1 MDTEIKKE
9 ENRKKIVYEK
19 LKSQKKWYII
29 RRIILYPILIIG
41 IMFSFPII
49 LVSIDKGHIHY
60 IIIYIILFL
69 ICLFSISFLKRS
81 YKKYKEEVASYCPYC
96 YTKGF
101 KMEVIE
107 SKKLNQYVKWGDLIE
122 EWQTTCKN
130 KCCGKMYNKD
140 FKLKI
145 KKGKY
150 CPYCYCHTHEFTTT
164 TLYNKKIRSYVTKD
178 ERTDSNGKTRI
189 KRTLIEGWEGQY
201 RNECCGKVYTST
213 WQERISLD

>member
-29 RRIILYPILIIG
+29 RSIIILPFLIILLMLSVVFFSAFTVEGG
-41 IMFSFPII
+41 I
-49 LVSIDKGHIHY
+49 HN
-60 IIIYIILFL
+60 IIISIIFFL
-69 ICLFSISFLKRS
+69 IFIFIISSFIRS
-81 YKKYKEEVASYCPYC
+81 YKKYQEEVASYCPYC

-107 SKKLNQYVKWGDLIE
+107 SKKMNQYVKWGDLIE
-122 EWQTTCKN
+122 EWQTTYKN

-178 ERTDSNGKTRI
+178 ERTDTNGKTRI
-189 KRTLIEGWEGQY
+189 KRTLIEDWEGQY

>member
-9 ENRKKIVYEK
+9 ENSNKIVYEK

-29 RRIILYPILIIG
+29 RRIIILPFLIIG
-41 IMFSFPII
+41 LMLSVVFFSMFTME
-49 LVSIDKGHIHY
+49 GGIHN
-60 IIIYIILFL
+60 IIISIIIFLILLFTILFL
-69 ICLFSISFLKRS
+69 NRS
-81 YKKYKEEVASYCPYC
+81 YKKYQEEVASYCPYC

-101 KMEVIE
+101 KMEVVE
-107 SKKLNQYVKWGDLIE
+107 SIKLNQYVKWGDLIE

-130 KCCGKMYNKD
+130 KCCGKIYNKD

-150 CPYCYCHTHEFTTT
+150 CPYCHCHTHEFTTT
-164 TLYNKKIRSYVTKD
+164 TLYNKKIRSYVKKD
-178 ERTDSNGKTRI
+178 ERTNSEGKKEI
-189 KRTLIEGWEGQY
+189 KRTLIEDWEGQY
-201 RNECCGKVYTST
+201 RNECCGKVYTRT